1 MDSLSPPPSHALFT
15 YCISCSKTVQGPPCI
30 TVQEGIPDHST
41 QESLLEPSY
50 DTSSQLPVSC
60 SAPYLSQGYPGGFSS
75 GPPSRA
81 QGSGWPMSDRRPEP
95 VFFQWSHTVPWCQVL
110 RAAPCPTGPTRW
122 RSMGGRTEKAVGNHL
137 QAVADPPVEDSE
149 VGIQG

>member
-1 MDSLSPPPSHALFT
+1 MFCSLIVSPAQKLSKALHA
-15 YCISCSKTVQGPPCI
+15 SQSKKA
-30 TVQEGIPDHST
+30 
-41 QESLLEPSY
+41 SLTTPLKRASPEPSY

-95 VFFQWSHTVPWCQVL
+95 VFFQWSHTVPWCQVP

-122 RSMGGRTEKAVGNHL
+122 QSMGGRTEKAVGNHL